1 MECPIAPGSTRVARK
16 PGAEARAAI
25 AAERA
30 EKLAAV
36 AADCAE
42 KRAATRAIQ
51 AQIDVFAAF
60 DEQAR
65 QQRHHLEQIQN
76 KKERC
81 RHTDR
86 VRQLSEQT
94 QQTPISQAPIS
105 TPLTPHFSRW
115 GEWRFHSISAGST
128 QAQCNRKLK

>member
-1 MECPIAPGSTRVARK
+1 MECPIAQGNTRVARK
-16 PGAEARAAI
+16 PGVEARAAI

-30 EKLAAV
+30 EELAAV
-36 AADCAE
+36 AAKCAE

-76 KKERC
+76 EKER
-81 RHTDR
+81 RGHTDR

-105 TPLTPHFSRW
+105 TPLMPHFSRW
-115 GEWRFHSISAGST
+115 GEWQFHCISAGST
-128 QAQCNRKLK
+128 QALCNRKLK

>member
-1 MECPIAPGSTRVARK
+1 MECPIAQGNTRVARK

-30 EKLAAV
+30 EELAAV
-36 AADCAE
+36 AAKCAE

-76 KKERC
+76 EKER
-81 RHTDR
+81 RGHTDR

-105 TPLTPHFSRW
+105 TYFSRW
-115 GEWRFHSISAGST
+115 GEWQFHCISAGST
-128 QAQCNRKLK
+128 QALCNRKLK